1 MSKRFCLLYS
11 EIYDIMAVRRY
22 RHMEIDEIAA
32 VSMGMSMANA
42 SASLDIAVTKKAME
56 MEQLMA
62 AQLLQ
67 SLEAALPTP
76 PVSFGHKLD
85 VWA

>member
-1 MSKRFCLLYS
+1 
-11 EIYDIMAVRRY
+11 
-22 RHMEIDEIAA
+22 MEIEDIAA

-42 SASLDIAVTKKAME
+42 ATSLDIVTTKKAME
-56 MEQLMA
+56 MEQLIA

-67 SLEAALPTP
+67 SLEAAVPTP

-85 VWA
+85 VLA

>member
-1 MSKRFCLLYS
+1 L
-11 EIYDIMAVRRY
+11 EIED
-22 RHMEIDEIAA
+22 IAA

-42 SASLDIAVTKKAME
+42 ATSLDIATVKKAME
-56 MEQLMA
+56 MEQLIT

-67 SLEAALPTP
+67 SLEAAVPTP

-85 VWA
+85 VLA

>member
-1 MSKRFCLLYS
+1 
-11 EIYDIMAVRRY
+11 
-22 RHMEIDEIAA
+22 MEIEDIAA

-42 SASLDIAVTKKAME
+42 STSLDIATAKKAME
-56 MEQLMA
+56 MEQAIA

-67 SLEAALPTP
+67 SLEAAVPTS

-85 VWA
+85 VLA